1 MSMMGLVELR
11 GRLVTEYDVEGWWPS
26 ETPFEVMVGAIL
38 TQQTTWETVTRVL
51 DVLRS
56 EGLLRVREL
65 VHCDRE
71 RLERLIRPS
80 GFYRQKAKRLLCL
93 VEHVVTE
100 HDGDV
105 ISMLDQD
112 MHVLRAE
119 LLSLPGI
126 GPETADSIILFAAG
140 KPKFVAAAYVSRV
153 LSRTGVLPE
162 VGYYQVQ
169 GFVERTI
176 WPDAASYQEL
186 YALLVKHART
196 VCRREPRC
204 SVCALADVCMQ
215 ALTSERTRCCLRPP
229 R

>member
-11 GRLVTEYDVEGWWPS
+11 GRLMTEYDVKGWWPS

-38 TQQTTWETVTRVL
+38 TQQTTWETVARVL
-51 DVLRS
+51 DVLRN
-56 EGLLRVREL
+56 EGLLEVREL
-65 VHCDRE
+65 AHCERE

-80 GFYRQKAKRLLCL
+80 GFYRQKAVRLLHL
-93 VEHVVTE
+93 VEHVVSE
-100 HDGDV
+100 YDGDV
-105 ISMLDQD
+105 STMLDQD
-112 MHVLRAE
+112 LDVLRAE

-162 VGYYQVQ
+162 VGYHQVQ
-169 GFVERTI
+169 DFVERTI
-176 WPDAASYQEL
+176 RPDAASYREL

-204 SVCALADVCMQ
+204 SACTLANLCRL
-215 ALTSERTRCCLRPP
+215 ALTSKRTRCCPRPQ

>member
-1 MSMMGLVELR
+1 MSMLGLIELR

-38 TQQTTWETVTRVL
+38 TQQTTWETVASVL
-51 DVLRS
+51 EVLRN
-56 EGLLRVREL
+56 EGLLEVHEL
-65 VHCDRE
+65 AHCERE
-71 RLERLIRPS
+71 RLERLIRAS
-80 GFYRQKAKRLLCL
+80 GFYRQKAVRLLYL
-93 VEHVVTE
+93 VEHVVSE
-100 HDGDV
+100 HGGDV
-105 ISMLDQD
+105 SKMLDQD
-112 MHVLRAE
+112 LGVLRAE

-153 LSRTGVLPE
+153 LSRTGVLSE

-169 GFVERTI
+169 EFVERTI
-176 WPDAASYQEL
+176 RPDTASYREL
-186 YALLVKHART
+186 YSLLVKHART

-204 SVCALADVCMQ
+204 SSCSLTDVCLQ
-215 ALTSERTRCCLRPP
+215 ALTSARTRCCPRPQ